1 MGFIAEIHLSHD
13 SLPLVPTIERCTGVT
28 LRYEYGTTTDA
39 QRQQFVSAFSDADAA
54 LEAAMDADPTV
65 SNPTRV
71 AVFENRTIY
80 RVDVETPLEI
90 VPDCCVEN
98 GVFAF
103 TITSGDGGWVTRVHV
118 PNRDAL
124 SAFRAHCRAHGVSF
138 RVNRLYDS
146 SASDEQ
152 TYFLTERQH
161 EVLTMAYFA
170 GYFDVPRGATQ
181 DDLADRLGISDSAV
195 SQRLRHAVSELIA
208 ATLESDRM
216 PDDCRY

>member
-13 SLPLVPTIERCTGVT
+13 DLPLVPTIERCAGVT

-80 RVDVETPLEI
+80 RVVVETPLEI
-90 VPDCCVEN
+90 VPDRCVET

-118 PNRDAL
+118 PDRDAL
-124 SAFRAHCRAHGVSF
+124 STFRAHCRDHGVSF

-146 SASDEQ
+146 SASDER

-161 EVLTMAYFA
+161 EILTMAYFA

-208 ATLESDRM
+208 ATLERDRM
-216 PDDCRY
+216 PEECR